1 MKATQVFDSLL
12 NDVRSAAWNVV
23 KLGLAAVLM
32 SWLTVAGLFFLTLA
46 AFTWAEVEFGTLAAA
61 AGLGAFFLAL
71 MLAFVAV
78 IRFWRGRGLP
88 QREPRAP
95 QKVQH
100 DRVAAAAIEGLRL
113 LGPRS
118 VFPALALSAV
128 ILAATQGVSRSNTK
142 REPAE

>member
-1 MKATQVFDSLL
+1 MFDSLL
-12 NDVRSAAWNVV
+12 NDARSAAWNVA
-23 KLGLAAVLM
+23 KLGIAAALM

-46 AFTWAEVEFGTLAAA
+46 AFIWAEVKFGALAAA

-71 MLAFVAV
+71 MLALVTV
-78 IRFWRGRGLP
+78 IRFWRGNGLTQHEP
-88 QREPRAP
+88 QAP

-128 ILAATQGVSRSNTK
+128 ILAATQGVSRPNTK
-142 REPAE
+142 REAAE